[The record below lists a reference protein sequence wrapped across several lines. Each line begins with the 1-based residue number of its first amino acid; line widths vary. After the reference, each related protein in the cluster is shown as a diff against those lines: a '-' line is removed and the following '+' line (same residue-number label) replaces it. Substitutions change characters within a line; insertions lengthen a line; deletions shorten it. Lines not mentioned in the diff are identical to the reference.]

1 MDMKL
6 SQLEIHSALW
16 KKLTDHWAERLSMLR
31 LKNDNEL
38 DTIETARLR
47 GRIAAYKDFLAMG
60 DPETKVTDTAA
71 TRG

>member
-1 MDMKL
+1 
-6 SQLEIHSALW
+6 
-16 KKLTDHWAERLSMLR
+16 MLR

-60 DPETKVTDTAA
+60 DPETNVTDNIA